1 VSATTATRTT
11 ATHDGSRRV
20 LGWLMW
26 LSLLVVAL
34 PPVGS
39 SARNLYAL
47 GHEQLALPGR
57 WALLVPLSVDAAAL
71 LCVVLTLRALYAAQ
85 SAGLARLLV
94 AVFAAFSA
102 WLGYQEA
109 ATIGTTAAV
118 VFYPAMPVAAALLL
132 DMVLR
137 HRRRDVL
144 DDLGALEPPL
154 PRYRALRWLIAPR
167 ETWRAWSVGVRHGI
181 TDPAVCLA
189 FVRETAAL
197 RVLSGVDA
205 VRYAHHASGSHDP
218 FTARAWL
225 AARGCVVDQAALDA
239 ASDGLPP
246 APRAAAPAT
255 PPAGLPVVAIPSG
268 PDLGSMTKRDA
279 IRSAFHALGSRD
291 PGRAVTWLADRGVTV
306 ERREAQ
312 RVARED
318 TRRRT
323 RPALAA
329 VPGGAS

>member
-1 VSATTATRTT
+1 MSATTTTRTT
-11 ATHDGSRRV
+11 ATHDASRRV

-94 AVFAAFSA
+94 AVFAGFSA

-109 ATIGTTAAV
+109 ATIGTAAAV

-144 DDLGALEPPL
+144 EGLGALEPPL
-154 PRYRALRWLIAPR
+154 PRFRALRWVIAPR
-167 ETWRAWSVGVRHGI
+167 ETWRAWSVGVRHGL
-181 TDPAVCLA
+181 TDPSACLA
-189 FVRETAAL
+189 FVREVAAL
-197 RVLSGVDA
+197 RVLSGPDA
-205 VRYAHHASGSHDP
+205 VRLAWHATGTHDP
-218 FTARAWL
+218 HTARAWL
-225 AARGCVVDQAALDA
+225 AARGCVVDQAALDQ
-239 ASDGLPP
+239 ASTGLPP
-246 APRAAAPAT
+246 APRASAPAT
-255 PPAGLPVVAIPSG
+255 PPAGLPVVTLPAA

-279 IRSAFHALGSRD
+279 VRAAFHALGVREAS
-291 PGRAVTWLADRGVTV
+291 RAVEWLSDRGVSV
-306 ERREAQ
+306 SRREAQ

-318 TRRRT
+318 TRRA
-323 RPALAA
+323 RPVLAA
-329 VPGGAS
+329 LPGGAS

>member
-1 VSATTATRTT
+1 
-11 ATHDGSRRV
+11 
-20 LGWLMW
+20 MW